1 MIPNDSMIFHDDIY
15 MMLYVAER
23 KHAYII
29 YIYNIIYFGR
39 GRMGGSNPH
48 NNLPIKQN
56 VLIIL

>member
-29 YIYNIIYFGR
+29 YIY
-39 GRMGGSNPH
+39 
-48 NNLPIKQN
+48 
-56 VLIIL
+56 IILYTSGGGGWGEATHTIICQ